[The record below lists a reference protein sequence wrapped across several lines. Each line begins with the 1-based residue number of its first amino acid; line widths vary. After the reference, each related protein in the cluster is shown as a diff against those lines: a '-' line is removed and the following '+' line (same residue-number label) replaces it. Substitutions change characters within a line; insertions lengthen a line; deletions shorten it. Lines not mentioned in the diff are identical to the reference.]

1 MVRTNACQV
10 ERNGKKAGCAL
21 SALVGWHN
29 HDCTPT
35 AAATVMADGRLSIC
49 ALRDIVSGKEV
60 TPTRARPGPGPDP
73 GPGFNPSHSP
83 QPPAR
88 APAPSPSPQ
97 P

>member
-35 AAATVMADGRLSIC
+35 AAATVMGDGRLSIC
-49 ALRDIVSGKEV
+49 ALRDMPQGAEV
-60 TPTRARPGPGPDP
+60 
-73 GPGFNPSHSP
+73 
-83 QPPAR
+83 PPAR
-88 APAPSPSPQ
+88 TSTWTWPRP
-97 P
+97 

>member
-29 HDCTPT
+29 HDCTPN

-49 ALRDIVSGKEV
+49 ALRDIDLGKEV
-60 TPTRARPGPGPDP
+60 TPTRT
-73 GPGFNPSHSP
+73 STW
-83 QPPAR
+83 
-88 APAPSPSPQ
+88 PSPRPRPWLQS
-97 P
+97 